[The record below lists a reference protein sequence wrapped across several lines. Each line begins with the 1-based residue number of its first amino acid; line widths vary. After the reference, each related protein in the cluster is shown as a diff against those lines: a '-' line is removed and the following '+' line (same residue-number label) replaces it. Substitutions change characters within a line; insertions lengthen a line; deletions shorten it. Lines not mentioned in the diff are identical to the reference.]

1 MAIPPFL
8 HILRLPLPQKHFPPR
23 NWEKLGE
30 RKVNYKLDR
39 DEIFVTAKDGRFNA
53 IQLRFKVAPINLH
66 RCVIHFRNGTTQSVA
81 LKNKFL
87 PGQTTRVIDIKGKRR
102 IIKKVVFYYDTRG
115 LRPGKGRVELWGRH
129 F

>member
-1 MAIPPFL
+1 MKTQMIRVVLFL
-8 HILRLPLPQKHFPPR
+8 SFFVGSHSFIFADASASITPENFPPK
-23 NWEKLGE
+23 NWKKLGE

-66 RCVIHFRNGTTQSVA
+66 RCIIHFGNGSTQSIA

-87 PGQTTRVIDIKGKRR
+87 PGQTTRVIDIKGKR
-102 IIKKVVFYYDTRG
+102 
-115 LRPGKGRVELWGRH
+115 
-129 F
+129 